1 MSEMNASVASVA
13 SVASAGQAP
22 LAVTYEAGSARPTKQ
37 DDTARMQPL
46 SALDNAALKPIDF
59 LLFDVDETFTT
70 HGLMHAETYAALFA
84 LRDAGITAIP
94 VTGRP
99 SGWGNVML
107 STWPISACVTE
118 NGGVIAWKNAAGLA
132 VQHVIHHEH
141 RGDGYIEKLRALGAS
156 IAAKYPQV
164 RISADQ
170 PYRLTDLAIDYAEQ
184 SKLVSP
190 EVVAEIAAWMCA
202 EGYQTAVSSIHI
214 HAYTPENHKA
224 DGVYPLMQHAFAMNR
239 DAVHAR
245 AAFIGDSPND
255 ASLFAAIPISV
266 GVANV
271 QSSLDKIATPPAYV
285 CAAERGAGF
294 IEFAR
299 RLIAVRG

>member
-1 MSEMNASVASVA
+1 
-13 SVASAGQAP
+13 
-22 LAVTYEAGSARPTKQ
+22 
-37 DDTARMQPL
+37 MQPL
-46 SALDNAALKPIDF
+46 SALRDNALKNIDF

-70 HGLMHAETYAALFA
+70 HGLMQAESYATLFA
-84 LRDAGITAIP
+84 LRDAGITAVP

-107 STWPISACVTE
+107 STWPIKACVTE
-118 NGGVIAWKNAAGLA
+118 NGGVIAWKNAKGIA
-132 VQHVIHHEH
+132 VQEIIHNEH
-141 RGDGYIEKLRALGAS
+141 RGAGYIEKLRALGYA

-164 RISADQ
+164 RVSADQ

-184 SKLVSP
+184 SHNVTS
-190 EVVAEIAAWMCA
+190 EVVADIAAWMGG

-214 HAYTPENHKA
+214 HAYKPENHKA
-224 DGVYPLMQHAFAMNR
+224 DGVYPLMQIAFAMDR
-239 DAVHAR
+239 ETVHTR

-271 QSSLDKIATPPAYV
+271 RGSLDKIHTPPAYV
-285 CAAERGAGF
+285 TNAECGAGF
-294 IEFAR
+294 VEFAQ
-299 RLIAVRG
+299 RLIAARA

>member
-1 MSEMNASVASVA
+1 MHAILHDVTRLR
-13 SVASAGQAP
+13 P
-22 LAVTYEAGSARPTKQ
+22 LASI
-37 DDTARMQPL
+37 DDATLRSL
-46 SALDNAALKPIDF
+46 DF

-70 HGLMHAETYAALFA
+70 HGTLLAETYGSLFA

-107 STWPISACVTE
+107 STWPIHACVTE
-118 NGGVIAWKNAAGLA
+118 NGGVISWKDAQGVAR
-132 VQHVIHHEH
+132 QRVIHEEH
-141 RGDGYIEKLRALGAS
+141 RGPGYIEKLRAFGDA
-156 IAAKYPQV
+156 IARRYSRV
-164 RISADQ
+164 RVSADQ

-184 SKLVSP
+184 SHGVS
-190 EVVAEIAAWMCA
+190 ESTVAEIVAAMRA

-214 HAYTPENHKA
+214 HAYSPSNEKA
-224 DGVYPLMQHAFAMNR
+224 DGVYPLMQVAFAMDR

-255 ASLFAAIPISV
+255 TSLFASIPVSI

-271 QSSLDKIATPPAYV
+271 RDSLDKIATPPAWV
-285 CAAERGAGF
+285 CEAECGAGF
-294 IEFAR
+294 VEFAR
-299 RLIAVRG
+299 ALIAARR